1 MDTCRALSI
10 TKSWWGHLISQQ
22 NHVLVRSALVD
33 TGRALSI
40 TSLVSTFIRT
50 GIDICSISY
59 RNLIRFIF
67 VYISHYLI
75 LKLYISSRDHR
86 TIEKLTYRYWACLIT
101 SPRGHHFHPSPT
113 YDVSVF
119 ICIPASLWRHC
130 YYDHLNQCRHFPRLH
145 WHNRYATTYYILYL
159 LAL

>member
-67 VYISHYLI
+67 VYISHYLL

-119 ICIPASLWRHC
+119 ICIPAYEGIVVTTIST
-130 YYDHLNQCRHFPRLH
+130 NVGIFP
-145 WHNRYATTYYILYL
+145 ACTDTTGMQQPTTFSTYWLYR
-159 LAL
+159 